1 MNIKL
6 NKWEDLAMDRLLKL
20 LEKRFGS
27 WQKYI
32 ITVLDNERKL
42 QKEKITS

>member
-6 NKWEDLAMDRLLKL
+6 NKLEDLAMDRLPKL

-32 ITVLDNERKL
+32 IPVLDNERKL